1 MVSQK
6 NIISSNPSPFLCNR
20 RITKMD
26 KLTGSRVQFMSDHP
40 EFGDL
45 YSLDIYADEIQD
57 GKLN

>member
-1 MVSQK
+1 
-6 NIISSNPSPFLCNR
+6 
-20 RITKMD
+20 MD

-57 GKLN
+57 GKLNLFHFFLIGVNIL